1 MFTGVRKV
9 GDENIKNFINHVNFT
24 SLYGWLCIRFLKREA
39 KYNIKELIDLI
50 LTSNKSIHG
59 SLVSE

>member
-39 KYNIKELIDLI
+39 KYNIKQEIDNGDER
-50 LTSNKSIHG
+50 TD
-59 SLVSE
+59 